1 MTQSMCSFWLATAMP
16 CNNFVCYTGCQG
28 FNQSI
33 GQQQVAAGNRPS
45 YCQCRSQPLVN
56 VMLVWILVRVVL
68 SSICRQLVD
77 TGVLLRQRGAGGSRQ
92 VSTRPYERTM
102 VVQPH
107 RSHQH
112 HSRANALPHNPQL
125 PSATAITC
133 RPPSLTTSAP
143 LCSVNR
149 LQAQRPAKLVPTTQ
163 PLIPTLTAV
172 TCKPP
177 VPSSGVHPPGGA
189 SGAKPGWPHSAGR

>member
-1 MTQSMCSFWLATAMP
+1 MQQVQQRQQLHRGQAACMTQSMCSFWLATAMP

-112 HSRANALPHNPQL
+112 HSRANAVPTTRNSPLQQQSPADPPPSQPQL
-125 PSATAITC
+125 PFAASIAC
-133 RPPSLTTSAP
+133 RPSARPNSCPQLSPSY
-143 LCSVNR
+143 
-149 LQAQRPAKLVPTTQ
+149 QR
-163 PLIPTLTAV
+163 
-172 TCKPP
+172 
-177 VPSSGVHPPGGA
+177 
-189 SGAKPGWPHSAGR
+189 